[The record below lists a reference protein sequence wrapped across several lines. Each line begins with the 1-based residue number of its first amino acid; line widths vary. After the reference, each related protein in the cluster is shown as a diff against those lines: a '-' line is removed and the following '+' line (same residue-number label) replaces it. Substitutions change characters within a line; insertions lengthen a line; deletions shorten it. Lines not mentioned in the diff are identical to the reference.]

1 MRSSIQ
7 VWALLL
13 LALPAC
19 LLGGLVGCQMTQ
31 DVPMMGS
38 AQITSDF
45 ASYSLVRVGV
55 LPFTELS
62 KEPMTRHE
70 IGALETSFHS
80 EFAAA
85 TPYDLVPLRAVDL
98 AEVLPP
104 DPFRE
109 GWYSPSTLATLR
121 TRFRLDAVLV
131 GTVTSRRV
139 VAPQVLGIQLDLVS
153 CETGQTIWSSDLLLD
168 ASFEDTRRSIEIWAM
183 HHLGEEHGARMAM
196 LSPKKFAQFAAFQM
210 ARLL

>member
-1 MRSSIQ
+1 MRCPQLSWG
-7 VWALLL
+7 WALC
-13 LALPAC
+13 ALVFSSA
-19 LLGGLVGCQMTQ
+19 LTGCQASKT
-31 DVPMMGS
+31 VPLMGS

-45 ASYSLVRVGV
+45 ESYSLVRVGV
-55 LPFTELS
+55 LPFAELN

-70 IGALETSFHS
+70 IGAVETSFHS

-85 TPYDLVPLRAVDL
+85 TPYDLVPLRASDL
-98 AEVLPP
+98 EELLPP

-109 GWYSPSTLATLR
+109 GWYSPSTLTTLR
-121 TRFRLDAVLV
+121 ERYRLDALLV

-139 VAPQVLGIQLDLVS
+139 VAPQVLGVQLDLVS
-153 CETGQTIWSSDLLLD
+153 CETGQTIWTSDLLLD
-168 ASFEDTRRSIEIWAM
+168 ASNEGTRRAVDTWAR

-196 LSPKKFAQFAAFQM
+196 LSPKKFAHFAAFQM